1 LFLALFHGRA
11 IWQDRATI
19 TSAHGDF
26 LIFYSGAEILRD
38 DNAANLYDLRL
49 QERYQSRFNIKIRG
63 GALPYNHP
71 AYQLLIFLP
80 LARLDY
86 PTAFLI
92 WGAMNCFFLIG
103 IGKLLLPYVDG
114 KNRGVCASLL
124 FGFFPVAAALW
135 QGQDSILTAFLFAA
149 TFVSLKR
156 GRDGLAGCL
165 IALGLYKPHLV
176 IPLAAM
182 FIYTRRWRAVLGFA
196 VTGAALALLSTVMVG
211 WRGTV
216 GYWGLLSW
224 IAENNY
230 SIDPM
235 KMANLRGL
243 LEYLITAAVPA
254 VIVQGLIVAASIAV
268 LVWAL
273 SAWKGK
279 FVRDNPMFD
288 LKFAQLVVV
297 TLLLSYH
304 LYVHDLSLLA
314 LGLIIMLNGALS
326 PDRND
331 STMLGLAIAAF
342 IALSLPAAQL
352 LLQKGLMPWFAL
364 LLLAIV
370 AALRRQISLAQERMA
385 VAQLGDKSEA

>member
-1 LFLALFHGRA
+1 MRDGHA
-11 IWQDRATI
+11 
-19 TSAHGDF
+19 AH
-26 LIFYSGAEILRD
+26 
-38 DNAANLYDLRL
+38 LYDLKL
-49 QERYQSRFNIKIRG
+49 QELYQGRFNIRIRD

-71 AYQLLIFLP
+71 AYQLLFFLP

-92 WGAMNCFFLIG
+92 WGAMNCFFVIG
-103 IGKLLLPYVDG
+103 ISKLLWPYVERD
-114 KNRGVCASLL
+114 NRGLCAALL
-124 FGFFPVAAALW
+124 FGFFPVTAALW
-135 QGQDSILTAFLFAA
+135 QGQDSILTALLFAA

-182 FIYTRRWRAVLGFA
+182 FVFTRQWRAVLGFA

-211 WRGTV
+211 WGGTFV
-216 GYWGLLSW
+216 YWQLLWW

-243 LEYLITAAVPA
+243 LKYLFAAAMPGA
-254 VIVQGLIVAASIAV
+254 IVQGLIVATSIAM
-268 LVWAL
+268 LVWAM

-279 FVRDNPMFD
+279 IARDDPMFD
-288 LKFAQLVVV
+288 LRFAQLVVV

-314 LGLIIMLNGALS
+314 LALIVMLNGALS
-326 PDRND
+326 PGRKD
-331 STMLGLAIAAF
+331 STLLGLAIAAF
-342 IALSLPAAQL
+342 IALSLPVAQL
-352 LLQKGLMPWFAL
+352 FLQERLMPWLAI
-364 LLLAIV
+364 LLLAIAV
-370 AALRRQISLAQERMA
+370 ALRRRISLPQ
-385 VAQLGDKSEA
+385 